1 MENLK
6 SSQLCLKYAEGRR
19 MANDDAKDMKQK
31 QESYVRGWLQR
42 TDVEDGRVRFP
53 TVNTDSATSHMFN
66 NSSTLKLSNYDLK
79 LFPSVSAL
87 ILCSRS
93 TVVYRTRVIYLF
105 SFCSLGFVPASFSI
119 PSRWTHLQQHPQ
131 RTHVCV
137 WWRRGNAEAAGTP
150 YTDSWCYVST
160 VKSLFSQCVIKGLIS
175 C

>member
-6 SSQLCLKYAEGRR
+6 SRQLCLKYAEGQR

-42 TDVEDGRVRFP
+42 MDVFVFP

-66 NSSTLKLSNYDLK
+66 NSSTLKLSNYDLR

-93 TVVYRTRVIYLF
+93 TVVYSTRVIYLF
-105 SFCSLGFVPASFSI
+105 IFRSLGFVPASFTI

-137 WWRRGNAEAAGTP
+137 WWWRGNAEAAGTP

-160 VKSLFSQCVIKGLIS
+160 VKSLFPQCVIKGLIS